1 MFSNDYIN
9 YLIERGNDEQTQLL
23 STVKKLPIDFF
34 DTLCAFLN
42 TNGGEILFA
51 YSYEN
56 GITGL
61 TENEFNILEKN
72 IISGINNANK
82 IHPKPRIVIKTIF
95 YHQERIL
102 YLKIPNSQSV
112 HTTNNGHYIFERR
125 DASNVHVDNVSD
137 QLRIQERKRF
147 YYPDN
152 KIIRYIEAE
161 HFNMEVYNKAMKIIL
176 QTRPSHP
183 WLNMDFEQ
191 VMKSSGLWRV
201 ELETKESGY
210 TVAAVLLFGKDEVIR
225 AIFPSFRI
233 DALREKD
240 GFDGYYDRETFST
253 NLIDTY
259 YQLMDFVHKHLP
271 DFFVINN
278 TTRVGI
284 RDLMYREVFINFLT
298 HQDYSS
304 GLPAKFAITHIDG
317 TFTVNS
323 NRSSLN
329 KNIDPN
335 NYQPIPK
342 NPIIGRFL
350 RELGLA
356 EELGFGLKKIAAF
369 VSQFS
374 DEKAQFHD
382 GPTFLTSI
390 PPISKKNTIEEE
402 PVKKEEYVNAIEEPG
417 RAIPVQAPQSG
428 QMPVLNNHPT
438 PVRASNNPLRIF
450 EDLSEQKKERMI
462 NMILFLSQTKHST
475 TQLLIKQ
482 LGVSRETIAREI
494 KIMKESR
501 LIEFRG
507 ALKNG
512 YYYLTERGLAIAKFL
527 NETKNYE

>member
-42 TNGGEILFA
+42 TNGGEILIA

-112 HTTNNGHYIFERR
+112 HTTNSGHYIYERR
-125 DASNVHVDNVSD
+125 DASNVLVEKVSD

-152 KIIRYIEAE
+152 KIIKYIEAE
-161 HFNMEVYNKAMKIIL
+161 HFNMEVYNKAMKMIL

-210 TVAAVLLFGKDEVIR
+210 TVAAILLFGKDEVIR

-259 YQLMDFVHKHLP
+259 YQLMEFVHKHLP

-304 GLPAKFAITHIDG
+304 GLPAKFAITHVDG
-317 TFTVNS
+317 TFTANS

-374 DEKAQFHD
+374 DEKPQFHD

-390 PPISKKNTIEEE
+390 PPITKKNTTEEE
-402 PVKKEEYVNAIEEPG
+402 AIKKDEYSIGSTNIYPKQTQPPIQLPVIKDNQTHE
-417 RAIPVQAPQSG
+417 R
-428 QMPVLNNHPT
+428 T
-438 PVRASNNPLRIF
+438 SNSLLSIF
-450 EDLSEQKKERMI
+450 DDLSEQKRERMI
-462 NMILFLSQTKHST
+462 NMILFLNQAKHGT
-475 TQLLIKQ
+475 TQILIKQ
-482 LGVSRETIAREI
+482 LGVSRETIAREV
-494 KIMKESR
+494 KIMKEYR

-512 YYYLTERGLAIAKFL
+512 YYYLTERGQAIAKQL
-527 NETKNYE
+527 TENNRSD

>member
-1 MFSNDYIN
+1 MFSNDYIK
-9 YLIERGNDEQTQLL
+9 YLIKRGNDEQTQLL
-23 STVKKLPIDFF
+23 STVRKLPVDFF

-42 TNGGEILFA
+42 TNGGEVLLA
-51 YSYEN
+51 YSFEN

-102 YLKIPNSQSV
+102 YLKVPNSQSV
-112 HTTNNGHYIFERR
+112 HTANNGSYIYERR
-125 DASNVHVDNVSD
+125 DSLNILVDNISD

-152 KIIRYIEAE
+152 KIVRYIETD
-161 HFNMEVYNKAMKIIL
+161 HFNMEVYNKAMNVIL

-183 WLNMDFEQ
+183 WLTMDFEQ
-191 VMKSSGLWRV
+191 VMKSSGLWRID
-201 ELETKESGY
+201 LETKESGY

-240 GFDGYYDRETFST
+240 GFDGYYDRETFTT

-259 YQLMDFVHKHLP
+259 YYLMEFVHKHLP

-304 GLPAKFAITHIDG
+304 GLPAKFAITHVDG
-317 TFTVNS
+317 TFTANS
-323 NRSSLN
+323 NRTSLN

-335 NYQPIPK
+335 NYQSIPK

-374 DEKAQFHD
+374 DEKPQFHD

-390 PPISKKNTIEEE
+390 PPISKKNGVDEDLI
-402 PVKKEEYVNAIEEPG
+402 KKEDYVVDEPTVSFPQQNISSRQFPVISNSMPSETQSSEGPLAI
-417 RAIPVQAPQSG
+417 
-428 QMPVLNNHPT
+428 
-438 PVRASNNPLRIF
+438 F
-450 EDLSEQKKERMI
+450 DDLSEQKRERLTS
-462 NMILFLSQTKHST
+462 MILFLFQAKHST
-475 TQLLIKQ
+475 TQVLIKQ

-494 KIMKESR
+494 KILKENR

-512 YYYLTERGLAIAKFL
+512 YYYLTEKGLSIAKAL
-527 NETKNYE
+527 SENNSQ

>member
-1 MFSNDYIN
+1 MFSSDYIN

-23 STVKKLPIDFF
+23 STVRKLPIDFF
-34 DTLCAFLN
+34 ETLCAFLN
-42 TNGGEILFA
+42 TNGGEILIA
-51 YSYEN
+51 YSFEN
-56 GITGL
+56 KLIGL
-61 TENEFNILEKN
+61 TENEFDILEKY
-72 IISGINNANK
+72 IISGINDANK
-82 IHPKPRIVIKTIF
+82 IHPKPRIVIKTVF

-102 YLKIPNSQSV
+102 YLKIPNSQAV
-112 HTTNNGHYIFERR
+112 HTTNNGYNIYERR
-125 DASNVHVDNVSD
+125 DTINILIDSISD

-152 KIIRYIEAE
+152 KVIRYIEVE
-161 HFNMEVYNKAMKIIL
+161 HFNMEVYNRAMKLIL

-183 WLNMDFEQ
+183 WLNMNFEE
-191 VMKSSGLWRV
+191 VMKSSGLWRTD
-201 ELETKESGY
+201 LETKESGY
-210 TVAAVLLFGKDEVIR
+210 TVAAVLLFGKNEIIR

-240 GFDGYYDRETFST
+240 GFDGYYDRETFTT

-259 YQLMDFVHKHLP
+259 YCLMDFVHKHLP

-323 NRSSLN
+323 NRSCQN

-335 NYQPIPK
+335 NYHPIPK

-356 EELGFGLKKIAAF
+356 EELGFGLKKIAVF
-369 VSQFS
+369 VSHFS
-374 DEKAQFHD
+374 DEKPQFHD

-390 PPISKKNTIEEE
+390 PPISKKHIIEEE
-402 PVKKEEYVNAIEEPG
+402 IKKKEELPYEKESTFMQRQVSPFRQFPI
-417 RAIPVQAPQSG
+417 IS
-428 QMPVLNNHPT
+428 NHLIKET
-438 PVRASNNPLRIF
+438 PVNNSVDIF
-450 EDLSEQKKERMI
+450 DNLSEHKKERLVSMV
-462 NMILFLSQTKHST
+462 LFLNQAKHST
-475 TQLLIKQ
+475 TNVLIKQ

-494 KIMKESR
+494 KILKEHR

-512 YYYLTERGLAIAKFL
+512 YYYLTDSGVELAKVL
-527 NETKNYE
+527 KENTD

>member
-1 MFSNDYIN
+1 
-9 YLIERGNDEQTQLL
+9 
-23 STVKKLPIDFF
+23 
-34 DTLCAFLN
+34 
-42 TNGGEILFA
+42 
-51 YSYEN
+51 
-56 GITGL
+56 
-61 TENEFNILEKN
+61 
-72 IISGINNANK
+72 
-82 IHPKPRIVIKTIF
+82 
-95 YHQERIL
+95 
-102 YLKIPNSQSV
+102 
-112 HTTNNGHYIFERR
+112 
-125 DASNVHVDNVSD
+125 
-137 QLRIQERKRF
+137 
-147 YYPDN
+147 
-152 KIIRYIEAE
+152 
-161 HFNMEVYNKAMKIIL
+161 MEVYNKAMNLIL

-183 WLNMDFEQ
+183 WLTMDFEH
-191 VMKSSGLWRV
+191 VMKSSGLWRID
-201 ELETKESGY
+201 LESKESGY
-210 TVAAVLLFGKDEVIR
+210 TVAAVLLFGKDEIIR

-240 GFDGYYDRETFST
+240 GFDGYYDRESFTT

-259 YQLMDFVHKHLP
+259 YHLMEFVHKHLP

-304 GLPAKFAITHIDG
+304 GLPAKFAITHVDG
-317 TFTVNS
+317 TFTANS
-323 NRSSLN
+323 NRTSLN

-374 DEKAQFHD
+374 DEKPQFHD

-390 PPISKKNTIEEE
+390 PPITKKNGVEEE
-402 PVKKEEYVNAIEEPG
+402 IIKKEDYIVDEVPVGFSPQVLSSRQFPVISNSLLPDKSSTNDPLAIF
-417 RAIPVQAPQSG
+417 A
-428 QMPVLNNHPT
+428 
-438 PVRASNNPLRIF
+438 
-450 EDLSEQKKERMI
+450 DLSEQKKERLT
-462 NMILFLSQTKHST
+462 NMILFLYEAKHST
-475 TQLLIKQ
+475 TQVLIKQ

-494 KIMKESR
+494 KILKENR

-512 YYYLTERGLAIAKFL
+512 YYYLTEKGLSIAKL
-527 NETKNYE
+527 LSESNNH

>member
-23 STVKKLPIDFF
+23 STVKKLPVDFF

-42 TNGGEILFA
+42 TNGGEILFS
-51 YSYEN
+51 YSFEN
-56 GITGL
+56 GVTGL

-82 IHPKPRIVIKTIF
+82 IHPKPRIVIKTVF
-95 YHQERIL
+95 YHQERLL

-112 HTTNNGHYIFERR
+112 HTTNNGHYIYERR
-125 DASNVHVDNVSD
+125 DTINVLVDNISD

-147 YYPDN
+147 FYPDN
-152 KIIRYIEAE
+152 KIIRYIEAD
-161 HFNMEVYNKAMKIIL
+161 HFNMDVYKKAMNLIL

-183 WLNMDFEQ
+183 WLNMDFDQ
-191 VMKSSGLWRV
+191 VMKSSGLWRIDV
-201 ELETKESGY
+201 ESKESGF

-240 GFDGYYDRETFST
+240 GFDGYYDRETFTT

-259 YQLMDFVHKHLP
+259 YHLMSFVHKHLP

-278 TTRVGI
+278 TARIGI

-304 GLPAKFAITHIDG
+304 GLPAKFAITHVDG
-317 TFTVNS
+317 TFTANS
-323 NRSSLN
+323 NRASLN

-374 DEKAQFHD
+374 DEKPQFHD
-382 GPTFLTSI
+382 GPTFLASI
-390 PPISKKNTIEEE
+390 PPITKKNAGDDDLF
-402 PVKKEEYVNAIEEPG
+402 KKEDFTVDIPSPG
-417 RAIPVQAPQSG
+417 FFPQVSPFR
-428 QMPVLNNHPT
+428 QFPIISNSLNKDRP
-438 PVRASNNPLRIF
+438 SNSPMAIF
-450 EDLSEQKKERMI
+450 ENLSESKKERLTNI
-462 NMILFLSQTKHST
+462 ILFLSKTKYST
-475 TQLLIKQ
+475 TQILIKQ

-494 KIMKESR
+494 KTLKEYR

-512 YYYLTERGLAIAKFL
+512 YYYLTENGLALATVL
-527 NETKNYE
+527 TENKNI

>member
-23 STVKKLPIDFF
+23 STVRKLPVDFF

-51 YSYEN
+51 YSFEN
-56 GITGL
+56 SIKGL
-61 TENEFNILEKN
+61 TENEYNILEKS
-72 IISGINNANK
+72 IITGINNANK
-82 IHPKPRIVIKTIF
+82 IHPKPRIVIKNVF
-95 YHQERIL
+95 YHNEKIL

-112 HTTNNGHYIFERR
+112 HTTNNGNDIYERR
-125 DASNVHVDNVSD
+125 DNLNISVENISD
-137 QLRIQERKRF
+137 QLRLQERKRF

-152 KIIRYIEAE
+152 KIIRYIDVG
-161 HFNMEVYNKAMKIIL
+161 HFNMDVYNKAMKLIL

-183 WLNMDFEQ
+183 WLNMDFEE
-191 VMKSSGLWRV
+191 VMKSSGLWRID
-201 ELETKESGY
+201 LETKESGY
-210 TVAAVLLFGKDEVIR
+210 TVAAILLFGKNEVIR

-233 DALREKD
+233 DALREKE
-240 GFDGYYDRETFST
+240 GFDGYYDRETFTT

-259 YQLMDFVHKHLP
+259 YHLMDFVHKHLP

-304 GLPAKFAITHIDG
+304 GLPAKFAITHLDG
-317 TFTVNS
+317 TFTANS
-323 NRSSLN
+323 NRTAMN
-329 KNIDPN
+329 KNIDLS

-374 DEKAQFHD
+374 DEKPQFHD

-390 PPISKKNTIEEE
+390 PPITKK
-402 PVKKEEYVNAIEEPG
+402 NAIEDEASKIEKYLNEEP
-417 RAIPVQAPQSG
+417 PTF
-428 QMPVLNNHPT
+428 LNQIQQFRQFPFISNHLVKGKPD
-438 PVRASNNPLRIF
+438 NDPLDIF
-450 EDLSEQKKERMI
+450 GDLSESKKERLI
-462 NMILFLSQTKHST
+462 SIILFLNQVRSST
-475 TQLLIKQ
+475 TQILIKQ

-494 KIMKESR
+494 KILKENR
-501 LIEFRG
+501 LIEFKG

-512 YYYLTERGLAIAKFL
+512 YYNLTEKGLSVAKIL
-527 NETKNYE
+527 SENKTQ

>member
-1 MFSNDYIN
+1 MFSSDYIN

-23 STVKKLPIDFF
+23 STVRKLPVDFF
-34 DTLCAFLN
+34 ETLCAFLN
-42 TNGGEILFA
+42 TNGGEVLIA
-51 YSYEN
+51 YSFDN
-56 GITGL
+56 RLIGL
-61 TENEFNILEKN
+61 TENEFSILEKD
-72 IISGINNANK
+72 IIGGINDANK
-82 IHPKPRIVIKTIF
+82 IHPKPRIVIKTVF

-102 YLKIPNSQSV
+102 YLKIPNSQAV
-112 HTTNNGHYIFERR
+112 HTTNNGFNIYERR
-125 DASNVHVDNVSD
+125 DTTNILVDNISD

-152 KIIRYIEAE
+152 KVIRYIEAE
-161 HFNMEVYNKAMKIIL
+161 HFNMEVYNRAMKLIL
-176 QTRPSHP
+176 QTRPSHL
-183 WLNMDFEQ
+183 WLNMDFEEI
-191 VMKSSGLWRV
+191 MKSSGLWRID
-201 ELETKESGY
+201 LETKESGY
-210 TVAAVLLFGKDEVIR
+210 TVAAILLLGKDEIIR

-240 GFDGYYDRETFST
+240 GFDGYYDRETFTT

-259 YQLMDFVHKHLP
+259 YSLMDFVHKHLP

-304 GLPAKFAITHIDG
+304 GLPAKFAITHTDG

-323 NRSSLN
+323 NRASLN
-329 KNIDPN
+329 KNIDPS

-374 DEKAQFHD
+374 DEKPQFHD

-390 PPISKKNTIEEE
+390 PPISKKNVVADEIKRREETPAEKTPAFVQE
-402 PVKKEEYVNAIEEPG
+402 PIAPFRQFPIISNHLIKE
-417 RAIPVQAPQSG
+417 AP
-428 QMPVLNNHPT
+428 
-438 PVRASNNPLRIF
+438 ASSSVDIF
-450 EDLSEQKKERMI
+450 DNLSEQKKERLVNI
-462 NMILFLSQTKHST
+462 ILFLNQAKHST
-475 TQLLIKQ
+475 TNVLIKQ

-494 KIMKESR
+494 KILKEHR

-512 YYYLTERGLAIAKFL
+512 YYYLTDKGVEFAKIL
-527 NETKNYE
+527 IKNTD

>member
-1 MFSNDYIN
+1 MFSSDYIN

-23 STVKKLPIDFF
+23 STVRKLPIDFF
-34 DTLCAFLN
+34 ETLCAFLN
-42 TNGGEILFA
+42 TNGGEILVA
-51 YSYEN
+51 YSFEN
-56 GITGL
+56 KLIGL
-61 TENEFNILEKN
+61 TENEFNILEKS
-72 IISGINNANK
+72 IISGINDANK

-102 YLKIPNSQSV
+102 YLKIPNSQAV
-112 HTTNNGHYIFERR
+112 HTTNNGFNIYERR
-125 DASNVHVDNVSD
+125 DTNNILVDNISD

-161 HFNMEVYNKAMKIIL
+161 HFNMEVYNKAMKLIL

-183 WLNMDFEQ
+183 WLNMDFDE
-191 VMKSSGLWRV
+191 VMKSSGLWRID
-201 ELETKESGY
+201 LETKESGY
-210 TVAAVLLFGKDEVIR
+210 TVAAILLLGKDEIIR

-253 NLIDTY
+253 NLIDIY
-259 YQLMDFVHKHLP
+259 YSLMDFVHKHLP

-304 GLPAKFAITHIDG
+304 GLPAKFAITHTDG

-323 NRSSLN
+323 NRASLN
-329 KNIDPN
+329 RNIDPS
-335 NYQPIPK
+335 NYQPMPK

-369 VSQFS
+369 VNHFS
-374 DEKAQFHD
+374 DEKPQFHD

-390 PPISKKNTIEEE
+390 PPISKKSIIEEE
-402 PVKKEEYVNAIEEPG
+402 AKKKDEINTKNPISLHRQDVAPFRHFPIISNHLIKETQVNNS
-417 RAIPVQAPQSG
+417 VD
-428 QMPVLNNHPT
+428 
-438 PVRASNNPLRIF
+438 IF
-450 EDLSEQKKERMI
+450 ENLSEQKKERLTSI
-462 NMILFLSQTKHST
+462 ILFLSQAKHST
-475 TQLLIKQ
+475 TNVLIKQ

-494 KIMKESR
+494 KILKEHR

-512 YYYLTERGLAIAKFL
+512 YYYLTDRGVQLAKVL
-527 NETKNYE
+527 VENTD

>member
-23 STVKKLPIDFF
+23 STVRKLPIDFF

-42 TNGGEILFA
+42 TNGGEILIA

-56 GITGL
+56 GVTGL
-61 TENEFNILEKN
+61 SENEFNILEKN

-112 HTTNNGHYIFERR
+112 HTTDNGQFIYERR
-125 DASNVHVDNVSD
+125 DALNVQVDKVSD

-152 KIIRYIEAE
+152 KIIKYIEAE

-225 AIFPSFRI
+225 SIFPSFRI

-240 GFDGYYDRETFST
+240 GFDGYYDRETFTT

-259 YQLMDFVHKHLP
+259 YYLMDFVHKHLP

-304 GLPAKFAITHIDG
+304 GLPAKFAITHVDG
-317 TFTVNS
+317 TFTANS

-329 KNIDPN
+329 KNIDPD

-374 DEKAQFHD
+374 DEKPQFHD

-390 PPISKKNTIEEE
+390 PPISKKNASEEE
-402 PVKKEEYVNAIEEPG
+402 TLKKDDFSVNVPTTIF
-417 RAIPVQAPQSG
+417 PVQAPQIKPAMVSKDSE
-428 QMPVLNNHPT
+428 PHERTLT
-438 PVRASNNPLRIF
+438 SPLSVF
-450 EDLSEQKKERMI
+450 DDLSEQKKERMI
-462 NMILFLSQTKHST
+462 SIILFVNQAKHCT
-475 TQLLIKQ
+475 TQVLIKH

-494 KIMKESR
+494 KILKENR
-501 LIEFRG
+501 LIEFKG

-512 YYYLTERGLAIAKFL
+512 FYYLTEKGQAIARFITQ
-527 NETKNYE
+527 NKNA